1 MSKPMTDR
9 QRAYIEW
16 LGDRKKD
23 AEPLFSCGL
32 PRTMTEDEA
41 EELIAKLE
49 ALPDGT
55 PPPIKVELPPE
66 VAH

>member
-9 QRAYIEW
+9 QRAYIYD
-16 LGDRKKD
+16 LGERKKG
-23 AEPLFSCGL
+23 AGALFENGL
-32 PRTMTEDEA
+32 PRTMTAAQA
-41 EELIAKLE
+41 EQMIAKLK

-66 VAH
+66 VAD